1 MYIYIKSFFDFI
13 FSFLIILILSPLFII
28 ISLILLLNTKSSP
41 YFMQKRA
48 GFNGLPFYVIKFKTM
63 SDETDEEG
71 NLLSDSERI
80 TKIGRFVRNSSLDEL
95 PQILNILKGDMSL
108 VGPRPFL
115 YEYMDIYTEEELRR
129 HHLKP
134 GITGWAQ
141 INGRNSLTWKEKF
154 KLDLYYVDNVS
165 FYLDLKILAMT
176 LLKIIKKSDVNQDLD
191 VTMEKYNGKN

>member
-1 MYIYIKSFFDFI
+1 
-13 FSFLIILILSPLFII
+13 
-28 ISLILLLNTKSSP
+28 
-41 YFMQKRA
+41 
-48 GFNGLPFYVIKFKTM
+48 M

>member
-13 FSFLIILILSPLFII
+13 FSLLIILILSPLFII
-28 ISLILLLNTKSSP
+28 ISLVLFLNTKSSP

-48 GFNGLPFYVIKFKTM
+48 GFNGHPFYVIKFKTM
-63 SDETDEEG
+63 SDEIDEEG
-71 NLLSDSERI
+71 NLLPDSQRI
-80 TKIGRFVRNSSLDEL
+80 TKIGSFVRNSSLDEL
-95 PQILNILKGDMSL
+95 PQIFNILKGDMSL

-115 YEYMDIYTEEELRR
+115 YEYMDIYTEDELRR
-129 HHLKP
+129 HHVKP

-176 LLKIIKKSDVNQDLD
+176 LLKIIKKSDVNQAFDI
-191 VTMEKYNGKN
+191 TMEKYNGKN